1 MRFEFFIGNDKAA
14 DKRASFFFLCGGK
27 SFEVRAKLFEQ
38 EFFKLKRN
46 FKKKEFDKCF
56 LKKAFFIIEVFFGAT
71 AIGEKSAKEVF

>member
-1 MRFEFFIGNDKAA
+1 LLTGCRGQCKLEIKGRMRFEFFIGNDKAA
-14 DKRASFFFLCGGK
+14 DKRASSGGK

-56 LKKAFFIIEVFFGAT
+56 LKKAFFFN
-71 AIGEKSAKEVF
+71 